1 MIIKHKT
8 LEMKSHLPSVK
19 VKTAHVIYQF
29 SRLEYIDKLVRCYVS
44 FRKDANESFKNADLA
59 RYWVYLI
66 IISLNL
72 YRLKT
77 STFTTYVGWIMD

>member
-19 VKTAHVIYQF
+19 VKTAYVIYQF

-59 RYWVYLI
+59 RLGISHHYL
-66 IISLNL
+66 
-72 YRLKT
+72 
-77 STFTTYVGWIMD
+77 